1 MVAGIGALLGICL
14 TGLISGLAF
23 GRDPH
28 LPFIVAP
35 MGASAVLLFAVPASP
50 LAQFWSIIGGN
61 TISALAGISVG
72 QLVHEPMAATG
83 VAVSLAIVA
92 MSMNSVP
99 SPAGRSGCSHC
110 DHWRPI
116 SCRSGVHVRASPGLP
131 QLHSPGFAG
140 PSVS

>member
-1 MVAGIGALLGICL
+1 
-14 TGLISGLAF
+14 
-23 GRDPH
+23 
-28 LPFIVAP
+28 

-92 MSMNSVP
+92 MSMRLGAFTRREERLLSL
-99 SPAGRSGCSHC
+99 RSLEAHQ
-110 DHWRPI
+110 
-116 SCRSGVHVRASPGLP
+116 LP
-131 QLHSPGFAG
+131 QRGSR
-140 PSVS
+140 SR